1 MDKKILLNRI
11 KKSPQFMVGG
21 IMVILLLAVAI
32 MAPSL
37 APMDKN
43 LNNTLMRL
51 KAPGTINEGITY
63 ILGTDHLGRDILS
76 RLLIGSRVSIFIAC
90 VATLCT
96 AVVGVSLGIIA
107 GYKGGIL
114 DSIIMRCTEITMAV
128 PTLTLGV
135 VIMAVFGASIG
146 KLILIMTI
154 SGWVSFARIARNNV
168 MIIKNREF
176 VQASKVLG
184 AKSFAIMWKQI
195 FPNITTPLIIQV
207 SSSFGQVILQ
217 ESSLSYL
224 YLGVQPPDPS
234 WGNMIA
240 DCRNYLAVAPWTVI
254 CPGIALMYAVLAFNL
269 LGDGLR
275 DVLDPKQQR

>member
-1 MDKKILLNRI
+1 
-11 KKSPQFMVGG
+11 
-21 IMVILLLAVAI
+21 
-32 MAPSL
+32 
-37 APMDKN
+37 
-43 LNNTLMRL
+43 
-51 KAPGTINEGITY
+51 
-63 ILGTDHLGRDILS
+63 
-76 RLLIGSRVSIFIAC
+76 
-90 VATLCT
+90 
-96 AVVGVSLGIIA
+96 
-107 GYKGGIL
+107 
-114 DSIIMRCTEITMAV
+114 MAV

-168 MIIKNREF
+168 MIIKGREF
-176 VQASKVLG
+176 VQASKALG
-184 AKSFAIMWKQI
+184 AKSFVIMWKQI

-240 DCRNYLAVAPWTVI
+240 DCRNSLAVAPWTVI
-254 CPGIALMYAVLAFNL
+254 APGVALMYAVLAFNL